1 MLRSGLWG
9 GQSIVLGTPA
19 ADLLS
24 SVLRVIFFQE
34 NPFSPSQNVV
44 QQVLSD
50 LLKFICIYQ
59 HS

>member
-34 NPFSPSQNVV
+34 NPFSPSQT
-44 QQVLSD
+44 LSSRYC
-50 LLKFICIYQ
+50 LIF
-59 HS
+59 